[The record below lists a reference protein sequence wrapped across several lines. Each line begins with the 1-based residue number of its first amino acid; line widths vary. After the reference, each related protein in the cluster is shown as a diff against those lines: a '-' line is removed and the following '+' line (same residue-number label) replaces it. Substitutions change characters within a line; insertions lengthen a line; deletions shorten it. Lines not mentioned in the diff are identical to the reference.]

1 MLSSVSLFTSA
12 NAGELSVSGT
22 AKATYNILSGTTNVG
37 KGLGITNELNFT
49 ASGELDNGYTWS
61 YSMELDPNAV
71 SAGTT
76 AAAQAGAE
84 NDDTKLTLSTPYG
97 TVGVFISEGGLDVE
111 DAASQSVYGRPTDIG
126 DPSSTTD
133 NYTIDSYNNVQYH
146 TPADLLPFGI
156 SAKIAYAPDLSD
168 VAAGASGDNSG
179 AVSTT
184 STSFVGENATE
195 YQVKASPIDG
205 LTVGASYF
213 ERDQQGGATKRDQ
226 DAESGAYYFTYA
238 NGPVSI
244 GYSQAYRAEL
254 LANDAY
260 QTATN
265 VDFYDQTNYSI
276 AFAASDDL
284 SVSYER
290 ETSEK
295 NFVGSGQAAVEQES
309 SAVQVAYT
317 MGGMTIALSHASHDN
332 NGYSTTNNQDQSLI
346 AITMAF

>member
-22 AKATYNILSGTTNVG
+22 AKATYNILSGYTNVG

-76 AAAQAGAE
+76 AAAQSGAE

-133 NYTIDSYNNVQYH
+133 NYTIDAYNNVQYH

-156 SAKIAYAPDLSD
+156 SAKIAYAPDLS
-168 VAAGASGDNSG
+168 AAGDGASGNAKG
-179 AVSTT
+179 AVSTK
-184 STSFVGENATE
+184 STTFVGENATE

-205 LTVGASYF
+205 LTIGASYF
-213 ERDQQGGATKRDQ
+213 ERDEQGGAVKRDQ
-226 DAESGAYYFTYA
+226 DAESGAYYLTYA
-238 NGPVSI
+238 SGPVSI

-295 NFVGSGQAAVEQES
+295 NFVGSGQASVEQES
-309 SAVQVAYT
+309 SSVQVAYT
-317 MGGMTIALSHASHDN
+317 MGGMTIALAHSSHDN

-346 AITMAF
+346 AVTMAF